1 MIQDPKMVWAAMYAA
16 SMGAAADVTDFEN
29 VQLAIRRANRA
40 VANLRE
46 HGVFGETDHAE
57 ATGEQERLSA
67 ERKAWARLVR
77 ASRRNQQ
84 EDLGVSVEMADQDLR
99 RLGVDVDTLLDEAT

>member
-1 MIQDPKMVWAAMYAA
+1 MSWSPVTGD
-16 SMGAAADVTDFEN
+16 DVTVRTVEITGPIGPCGID
-29 VQLAIRRANRA
+29 
-40 VANLRE
+40 
-46 HGVFGETDHAE
+46 AE
-57 ATGEQERLSA
+57 ATGEQERISA

-84 EDLGVSVEMADQDLR
+84 EDLGVSVELAEQDLR